1 MLRSGIAASYD
12 SSTFSLISEEIS
24 MPISTVVVLVY
35 PPIDM
40 NESSSFPVFLPVL
53 VIFFFEDSHS
63 DWSEVKSQS
72 SFNSYILGKEGL
84 NWFFF

>member
-1 MLRSGIAASYD
+1 MSFGCVLRSGIAASYD

-35 PPIDM
+35 PPINM

-53 VIFFFEDSHS
+53 VIFFFLRTA
-63 DWSEVKSQS
+63 
-72 SFNSYILGKEGL
+72 ILIGVR
-84 NWFFF
+84 